1 MKNALLTLLARE
13 PAHGYELKQLYEQLF
28 KTVLPP
34 VNAGQI
40 YTTLARLERDQLVQD
55 HHVEQNDRPDKRV
68 YMLTPQ
74 GREAVRAWFA
84 EPVNG
89 PHLRDEFFLKLMLAR
104 ATAVTDIDNLLHR
117 QRQAYLQALRHLN
130 DLLAPLPDQDTRLLI
145 QGAILHLKADLQWLD
160 LCEESFGE
168 EAFG

>member
-1 MKNALLTLLARE
+1 
-13 PAHGYELKQLYEQLF
+13 
-28 KTVLPP
+28 
-34 VNAGQI
+34 
-40 YTTLARLERDQLVQD
+40 
-55 HHVEQNDRPDKRV
+55 
-68 YMLTPQ
+68 
-74 GREAVRAWFA
+74 
-84 EPVNG
+84 
-89 PHLRDEFFLKLMLAR
+89 
-104 ATAVTDIDNLLHR
+104 VTDIDNLLHR